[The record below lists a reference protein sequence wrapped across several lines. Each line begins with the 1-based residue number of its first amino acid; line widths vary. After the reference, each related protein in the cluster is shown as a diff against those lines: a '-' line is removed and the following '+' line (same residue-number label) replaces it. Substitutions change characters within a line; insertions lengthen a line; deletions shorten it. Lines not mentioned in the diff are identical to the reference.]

1 MDVNAAAAKAS
12 LGRSMAKESF
22 LIDGQTI
29 TVRMSS
35 AALRALD
42 DWRQKQTDTPGRP
55 EAICRLVEQLTLA
68 DARPTTD
75 ESQNKAAE
83 LASREMDKLGAKIG
97 HGQERSKRKRH
108 LIKGPIEFRQIRAR
122 RTKSKK

>member
-1 MDVNAAAAKAS
+1 
-12 LGRSMAKESF
+12 MAKESF
-22 LIDGQTI
+22 LIDGETI

-42 DWRQKQTDTPGRP
+42 DWRHKQADSPGRA
-55 EAICRLVEQLTLA
+55 EAICRLVGQLTSA
-68 DARPTTD
+68 TARPTAD

-83 LASREMDKLGAKIG
+83 LASREIDKLGAKIG
-97 HGQERSKRKRH
+97 HGQERAKRKRH
-108 LIKGPIEFRQIRAR
+108 LIKGPIEFREIRAR